1 MDPPGILAGESE
13 VAVTAVRGVFFPFL
27 TTTDHPSPAV
37 AAAFTTAT
45 SATAGVVGLAG
56 WAGLAAAAG
65 LVLGGGGLLPG
76 QFLA

>member
-1 MDPPGILAGESE
+1 M
-13 VAVTAVRGVFFPFL
+13 AVIAVRGVFFPFL

-37 AAAFTTAT
+37 AAAVL
-45 SATAGVVGLAG
+45 SATAGVAGLAG